1 MVKQKERHQQF
12 NNLYDEE
19 EEYYAC
25 MMWLSFI
32 DFLMFANY
40 LLSHVGQ
47 MLFGG
52 NKGEE
57 LHCVRKDLEKDIFL
71 PLGDYYFRKS
81 YCMKKKNF
89 YKLHSALEPYL

>member
-1 MVKQKERHQQF
+1 MVKQKERQQQF

-19 EEYYAC
+19 EEYYEC

-32 DFLMFANY
+32 NFLVFANY
-40 LLSHVGQ
+40 SLSLVGQ

-57 LHCVRKDLEKDIFL
+57 LHRV
-71 PLGDYYFRKS
+71 
-81 YCMKKKNF
+81 
-89 YKLHSALEPYL
+89 